1 MGQKVNSN
9 ILRLSLKKNEW
20 KSKYIEKLTEE
31 SSIFVYNDL
40 EIRKYLDRFFQ
51 LHGLILHDCK
61 INYSNNRLEI
71 FLSYFVTTK
80 ALKLISPAKVMRKSA
95 TIQPKNGL
103 NFTEM
108 LLESISEFTKRKVN
122 VSVVFYELNRG
133 FSINIRKNQASSL
146 KKIKTQLRQ
155 FKRAQFFRETL
166 NILFVV
172 IRKGESSKLLAQFI
186 ALQLS
191 TTKRHNFFLIFLKQ
205 SLILLLQSNFS
216 AVSGVKIVIKGRFN
230 GAPRARS
237 QTLLIG
243 SVPQQFFDAKISYS
257 EATAYTPNGTFG
269 IKCWISE
276 N

>member
-1 MGQKVNSN
+1 MGQKANSN
-9 ILRLSLKKNEW
+9 VLRLSLRKNEW

-40 EIRKYLDRFFQ
+40 EIRQYLDRFFQ
-51 LHGLILHDCK
+51 LHGLILHDCR
-61 INYSNNRLEI
+61 INYSNDRLDI
-71 FLSYFVTTK
+71 SLSYFVTTR
-80 ALKLISPAKVMRKSA
+80 ALKLINPAKVTKKLSIVQLR
-95 TIQPKNGL
+95 NRL

-108 LLESISEFTKRKVN
+108 LLESITKFTKRKIN
-122 VSVVFYELNRG
+122 VSINFYELNRG
-133 FSINIRKNQASSL
+133 LSLNIQKSQVLSL
-146 KKIKTQLRQ
+146 KNIKIQLKQ
-155 FKRAQFFRETL
+155 FKRAQFFKETL
-166 NILFVV
+166 NILFVA
-172 IRKGESSKLLAQFI
+172 IKKKESSKLLAQFI

-216 AVSGVKIVIKGRFN
+216 AVNGIKLVIKGRFN

-237 QTLLIG
+237 QTLQVG
-243 SVPQQFFDAKISYS
+243 TVPLQFFEAKISYS

-276 N
+276 D

>member
-61 INYSNNRLEI
+61 INYSNNRLDI
-71 FLSYFVTTK
+71 SLSYFVTTK
-80 ALKLISPAKVMRKSA
+80 ALKLISPTKVTRKST
-95 TIQPKNGL
+95 TIHPENGL

-133 FSINIRKNQASSL
+133 FSINIRKNQTSSL

-166 NILFVV
+166 NILFVA
-172 IRKGESSKLLAQFI
+172 IKKGESSKLLAKFI
-186 ALQLS
+186 AIQLS

>member
-71 FLSYFVTTK
+71 SLSYFVTTK

-108 LLESISEFTKRKVN
+108 WLESISEFTKRKVN
-122 VSVVFYELNRG
+122 GSGVFYELNRG

-243 SVPQQFFDAKISYS
+243 SVPQQFFDAKIRYS

>member
-1 MGQKVNSN
+1 MGQKVNPN

-61 INYSNNRLEI
+61 INYSNNRLDI
-71 FLSYFVTTK
+71 SLSYFVTTK
-80 ALKLISPAKVMRKSA
+80 ALKLVSPAKVTRKSA

-146 KKIKTQLRQ
+146 KKIKAQLRQ
-155 FKRAQFFRETL
+155 FKRAQFFKETL

-172 IRKGESSKLLAQFI
+172 IKKGESSKLLAQFI

>member
-1 MGQKVNSN
+1 MGQKANSN

-20 KSKYIEKLTEE
+20 KSKYIEKLAEE
-31 SSIFVYNDL
+31 SSVFVYNDL

-61 INYSNNRLEI
+61 INYSSNRLDI
-71 FLSYFVTTK
+71 YLSYFVTTK
-80 ALKLISPAKVMRKSA
+80 ALKLIDPAKVMKKSSVV
-95 TIQPKNGL
+95 QSKNGL

-108 LLESISEFTKRKVN
+108 LLESLTEFTKRKIN
-122 VSVVFYELNRG
+122 VSVVFYELNRRL
-133 FSINIRKNQASSL
+133 SINIKKNQASSL

-155 FKRAQFFRETL
+155 FQRAQFFKETL
-166 NILFVV
+166 NILFVA
-172 IRKGESSKLLAQFI
+172 IKKRESSKLLAQFI

-216 AVSGVKIVIKGRFN
+216 AVNGVKIVIKGRFN

-237 QTLLIG
+237 QTLQVG
-243 SVPQQFFDAKISYS
+243 TVPQQFFDAKINYS

>member
-1 MGQKVNSN
+1 MGQKANSN
-9 ILRLSLKKNEW
+9 VLRLGLKKNEW

-31 SSIFVYNDL
+31 SSMFVYNDL

-51 LHGLILHDCK
+51 LHGLILHDCRL
-61 INYSNNRLEI
+61 NYSNNRLDI
-71 FLSYFVTTK
+71 SLSYFVTTK
-80 ALKLISPAKVMRKSA
+80 ALKFINPTKAAKKSSV
-95 TIQPKNGL
+95 IHFRNGL
-103 NFTEM
+103 SFTEM
-108 LLESISEFTKRKVN
+108 LLESITKFTKRKTS
-122 VSVVFYELNRG
+122 VSINFYELNRKL
-133 FSINIRKNQASSL
+133 SLSVRKSQVVSL

-155 FKRAQFFRETL
+155 FKRAQFFKETL
-166 NILFVV
+166 NVLFVA
-172 IRKGESSKLLAQFI
+172 IKKRESSKLLSQFI

-205 SLILLLQSNFS
+205 SLILLSQSDFS
-216 AVSGVKIVIKGRFN
+216 AIHGVKIVIKGRFN

-237 QTLLIG
+237 QTLQIG
-243 SVPQQFFDAKISYS
+243 TVPLQFLEAKISYS

>member
-1 MGQKVNSN
+1 MGQKANSN
-9 ILRLSLKKNEW
+9 VLRLGLKKNEW

-51 LHGLILHDCK
+51 LHGLILHDCRL
-61 INYSNNRLEI
+61 NYFNNRLDI
-71 FLSYFVTTK
+71 SLSYFVTTK
-80 ALKLISPAKVMRKSA
+80 ALKFINPTKAAKKSSV
-95 TIQPKNGL
+95 IHLKNGL
-103 NFTEM
+103 SFTEM
-108 LLESISEFTKRKVN
+108 LLESITKFTKRKTS
-122 VSVVFYELNRG
+122 VSINFYELNHKL
-133 FSINIRKNQASSL
+133 SLSVRKNQVMSL

-155 FKRAQFFRETL
+155 FKRAQFFKETL
-166 NILFVV
+166 NVLFVA
-172 IRKGESSKLLAQFI
+172 IKKRESSKLLSQFI

-205 SLILLLQSNFS
+205 SLNLLSQSDFS
-216 AVSGVKIVIKGRFN
+216 TVHGVKIVIKGRFN

-237 QTLLIG
+237 QTLQIG
-243 SVPQQFFDAKISYS
+243 TVPLQFLEAKISYS

>member
-1 MGQKVNSN
+1 
-9 ILRLSLKKNEW
+9 
-20 KSKYIEKLTEE
+20 
-31 SSIFVYNDL
+31 
-40 EIRKYLDRFFQ
+40 
-51 LHGLILHDCK
+51 
-61 INYSNNRLEI
+61 
-71 FLSYFVTTK
+71 
-80 ALKLISPAKVMRKSA
+80 MRKSA

>member
-40 EIRKYLDRFFQ
+40 EIRKYLNRFFQ

-61 INYSNNRLEI
+61 INYSNNRLDI
-71 FLSYFVTTK
+71 SLSYFVTTK
-80 ALKLISPAKVMRKSA
+80 ALKLINPAKVTRKSA

-216 AVSGVKIVIKGRFN
+216 AVSGVEIVIKGRFN

>member
-80 ALKLISPAKVMRKSA
+80 ALRLISPAKVMRKSA

-191 TTKRHNFFLIFLKQ
+191 TAKRHNFFLIFLKQ

>member
-1 MGQKVNSN
+1 M
-9 ILRLSLKKNEW
+9 KK
-20 KSKYIEKLTEE
+20 
-31 SSIFVYNDL
+31 SSVV
-40 EIRKYLDRFFQ
+40 Q
-51 LHGLILHDCK
+51 
-61 INYSNNRLEI
+61 S
-71 FLSYFVTTK
+71 
-80 ALKLISPAKVMRKSA
+80 
-95 TIQPKNGL
+95 KNGL

-108 LLESISEFTKRKVN
+108 LLESLTEFTKRKIN
-122 VSVVFYELNRG
+122 VSVVFYELNRRL
-133 FSINIRKNQASSL
+133 SINIKKNQASSL

-155 FKRAQFFRETL
+155 FQRAQFFKETL
-166 NILFVV
+166 NILFVA
-172 IRKGESSKLLAQFI
+172 IKKRESSKLLAQFI

-216 AVSGVKIVIKGRFN
+216 AVNGVKIVIKGRFN

-237 QTLLIG
+237 QTLQVG
-243 SVPQQFFDAKISYS
+243 TVPQQFFDAKINYS

>member
-95 TIQPKNGL
+95 TIQPKIGL

>member
-1 MGQKVNSN
+1 MGQKANSN

-20 KSKYIEKLTEE
+20 KSKYIEKLAEE
-31 SSIFVYNDL
+31 SSVFVYNDL
-40 EIRKYLDRFFQ
+40 EVRKYLDRFFQ

-61 INYSNNRLEI
+61 INYSSNRLDI
-71 FLSYFVTTK
+71 YLSYFVTTK
-80 ALKLISPAKVMRKSA
+80 ALKLIDPAKVMKKSSVV
-95 TIQPKNGL
+95 QSKNGL

-108 LLESISEFTKRKVN
+108 LLESLTEFTKRKIN
-122 VSVVFYELNRG
+122 VSVVFYELNRRL
-133 FSINIRKNQASSL
+133 SINIKKNQASSL

-155 FKRAQFFRETL
+155 FQRAQFFKETL
-166 NILFVV
+166 NILFVA
-172 IRKGESSKLLAQFI
+172 IKKRESSKLLAQFI

-216 AVSGVKIVIKGRFN
+216 AVNGVKIVIKGRFN

-237 QTLLIG
+237 QTLQVG
-243 SVPQQFFDAKISYS
+243 TVPQQFFDAKINYS